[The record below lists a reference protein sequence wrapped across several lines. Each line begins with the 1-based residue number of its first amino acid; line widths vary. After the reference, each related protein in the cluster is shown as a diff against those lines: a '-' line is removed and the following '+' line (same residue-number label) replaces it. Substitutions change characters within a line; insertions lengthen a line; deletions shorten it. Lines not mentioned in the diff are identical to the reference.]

1 VETRRG
7 AGDLSRTSGGGPPFA
22 ALDRYLVG
30 ENTGFD
36 DAVLDAWLSEHPD
49 ERDALASLKAFVRAP
64 ISSAGASSG
73 DAMYSAIARRMQEPL
88 PLRASRRMRVVAA
101 LGAFAAAIIV
111 VLFPVLHEYES
122 RPIGVTAGRVAVAK
136 AATPTAVTVPAPTAT
151 VPETITAP
159 ASPAPSG
166 VVLAA
171 RPSHGRAVS
180 AERSDA
186 ASDAGLSRSPDD
198 VAPAGEVSLA
208 DDRPGAADTHWP

>member
-7 AGDLSRTSGGGPPFA
+7 AGDLSRTSGGGIPFS

-49 ERDALASLKAFVRAP
+49 ERDALASLKAFVHAP
-64 ISSAGASSG
+64 IALAGTSSG

-111 VLFPVLHEYES
+111 VLFPVLREYES
-122 RPIGVTAGRVAVAK
+122 RPIAVTAGRVAVAK
-136 AATPTAVTVPAPTAT
+136 AVSPPAS
-151 VPETITAP
+151 VPEAIAAAP

-186 ASDAGLSRSPDD
+186 ASDVGLSRSPDD

>member
-1 VETRRG
+1 
-7 AGDLSRTSGGGPPFA
+7 
-22 ALDRYLVG
+22 
-30 ENTGFD
+30 
-36 DAVLDAWLSEHPD
+36 
-49 ERDALASLKAFVRAP
+49 
-64 ISSAGASSG
+64 
-73 DAMYSAIARRMQEPL
+73 MYSAIARRMQEPL

-111 VLFPVLHEYES
+111 VLFPVLREYES
-122 RPIGVTAGRVAVAK
+122 RPIGVAASRVAVAK
-136 AATPTAVTVPAPTAT
+136 AVPPTAVTAPAPTAT
-151 VPETITAP
+151 VPEAMTAAP

-171 RPSHGRAVS
+171 RPSHGRAVL